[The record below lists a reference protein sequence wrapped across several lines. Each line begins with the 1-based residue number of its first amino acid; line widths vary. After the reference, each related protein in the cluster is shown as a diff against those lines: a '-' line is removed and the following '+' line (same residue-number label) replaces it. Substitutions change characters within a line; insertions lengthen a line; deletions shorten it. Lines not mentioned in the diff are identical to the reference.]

1 MQLRMND
8 VKVFDY
14 PKFLTDSPDALTHS
28 IIISPNEGDNY
39 NMAVPLSLKGV
50 TSYFNKRKPTLQ

>member
-8 VKVFDY
+8 VTVFDC

-28 IIISPNEGDNY
+28 IIIPPTEGDNY
-39 NMAVPLSLKGV
+39 NIAVPLSLKGV
-50 TSYFNKRKPTLQ
+50 TS